1 MSAQWTE
8 PGETLSSWTSLSGWN
23 ASKGMG
29 EFQEHK
35 VFCRLVSSDSSRRGS
50 SASGSRE
57 EPPLV
62 NSPGP
67 MSFPQTY
74 ALIVNSQ
81 DGCTFG
87 SESPLS
93 YVRIWKHQSSAD
105 PRQSF
110 HQISAGF
117 KTVSLSFSQT
127 YHITCSEDDAR
138 IKEKWS
144 FNIPVMWIKL
154 RTSLII
160 YYSIAFSQIKR
171 LFQHR
176 TWILCNLKGYDDTF
190 ELF

>member
-1 MSAQWTE
+1 
-8 PGETLSSWTSLSGWN
+8 
-23 ASKGMG
+23 MG

-127 YHITCSEDDAR
+127 YHITCSEDDAQ
-138 IKEKWS
+138 IKEKQY

-176 TWILCNLKGYDDTF
+176 TWIHCYLKGYDDSF
-190 ELF
+190 ENSFSCCYNIDSF

>member
-1 MSAQWTE
+1 
-8 PGETLSSWTSLSGWN
+8 
-23 ASKGMG
+23 MG

-35 VFCRLVSSDSSRRGS
+35 VFCTLVSSDSSRRGS

-57 EPPLV
+57 EPPLA

-87 SESPLS
+87 SESQLS
-93 YVRIWKHQSSAD
+93 FVRIWKHQSSAD

-127 YHITCSEDDAR
+127 YHITCSGDDAQ
-138 IKEKWS
+138 IKVKRY

-154 RTSLII
+154 RPSLHISFNSIFTNKEII
-160 YYSIAFSQIKR
+160 STQYLDPLLLER
-171 LFQHR
+171 L
-176 TWILCNLKGYDDTF
+176 
-190 ELF
+190 

>member
-1 MSAQWTE
+1 
-8 PGETLSSWTSLSGWN
+8 
-23 ASKGMG
+23 MG

-35 VFCRLVSSDSSRRGS
+35 VFCTLVSSDSNRRGS

-67 MSFPQTY
+67 MSFPQTF
-74 ALIVNSQ
+74 ALIVIVNSQ

-87 SESPLS
+87 SESQLS

-138 IKEKWS
+138 IKVKRS

-154 RTSLII
+154 RPSLHILFNSIFTNKEII
-160 YYSIAFSQIKR
+160 STPHLDPLLLER
-171 LFQHR
+171 L
-176 TWILCNLKGYDDTF
+176 
-190 ELF
+190 